1 MIQAGLLRHKVT
13 ILTPVGTVD
22 DAGRPSTTLVRGATI
37 PANVEADGAT
47 EVQYADGVA
56 LRTNY
61 SIRCRYP
68 SAIHHGLNESSIL
81 EYRDRTL
88 QVTGVHRERE
98 EEDVMIVQAVE
109 TA

>member
-1 MIQAGLLRHKVT
+1 MIQAGLLRHQVT

-22 DAGRPSTTLVRGATI
+22 DAGRPSTSLLRGATI
-37 PANVEADGAT
+37 PASVEADGAD
-47 EVQYADGVA
+47 EVQFADGVA
-56 LRTNY
+56 LRTTY
-61 SIRCRYP
+61 SIRVRYP
-68 SAIHHGLNESSIL
+68 SAIYHGLGSSSIL